1 MCTRIEPADHPMK
14 KKGFETYLYS
24 AIGVIA
30 MLVLLVLV
38 NVIAAQAK
46 QRVDLTAE
54 RAYTLSAG
62 TRAILAKIDT
72 PVQIRFYCTRTG
84 DAMPAALRN
93 YARRVEDLLSE
104 YRQRAKG
111 KIEIQKLDPQPDSD
125 AEDSAR
131 LDGLQPQLLQN
142 NERVYLGLSVNML
155 DQKETIAFLTPAR
168 ERLLEYD
175 ISRAIAR
182 VTNPERPVIG
192 VMSALPVAGQMI
204 PGQMMMQQQNER
216 PWVFYSELQRDFT
229 VRNVDLTAD
238 KIPDDVKLLVII
250 HPKGISETTQFAI
263 DQFLLRGGKLVAFLD
278 PDCVL
283 DAQPTSGPMPAA
295 SSSSMDKLLSAWG
308 LELNTSLVVAD
319 LNHMGRT
326 QQGRAPTVLALAE
339 DAMNQNDVLTAQ
351 GSAVMVMAGAF
362 EGTPVEGL
370 KQTVLLKSSPNSQL
384 IAPMVARGYGEQIIH
399 NFQPSGTEYP
409 LAVRLT
415 GKLKTAF
422 PDGAP
427 AASPSPSAS
436 PAEAKKS
443 EQSPS
448 LKEST
453 QETTIVLFGDVD
465 MIQDQV
471 AVTQMNNL
479 FGGRVFTPNNG
490 NLALAEGAVE
500 QLSGDSDLIAMRSR
514 AVTMRPFTVIREMQ
528 AKAEANYQNTI
539 RQLESSL
546 SDTQRKLNELQQN
559 KQGGQ
564 QFILSPEQQ
573 QEIANFRK
581 KEASIKG
588 QLKDERRKL
597 RAEIDSLE
605 TRMKWL
611 NIAAM
616 PAVVAF
622 AGVFLAIGR
631 RRARAAR

>member
-1 MCTRIEPADHPMK
+1 MK
-14 KKGFETYLYS
+14 KKGFATYLYS
-24 AIGVIA
+24 AIGVAA
-30 MLVLLVLV
+30 MLVLLVV
-38 NVIAAQAK
+38 INVIAAQTK

-72 PVQIRFYCTRTG
+72 PVQIRFYCTRG
-84 DAMPAALRN
+84 GNAMPASLRN
-93 YARRVEDLLSE
+93 YAQRVEDLLSE

-111 KIEIQKLDPQPDSD
+111 KIDIQKLDPQPDSD

-142 NERVYLGLSVNML
+142 NEKVYLGLSVNML
-155 DQKETIAFLTPAR
+155 DQKETIPFLTPAR

-175 ISRAIAR
+175 VSRAIAR

-204 PGQMMMQQQNER
+204 PGRMMLQQQNER
-216 PWVFYSELQRDFT
+216 PWILYSELQRDFT
-229 VRNVDLTAD
+229 VRNIDLTAD
-238 KIPDDVKLLVII
+238 KIPDDVKLLLII
-250 HPKGISETTQFAI
+250 HPKGISEATQFAI
-263 DQFLLRGGKLVAFLD
+263 DQFVLCGGKLVAFLD

-283 DAQPTSGPMPAA
+283 DAQPTVGPVPAA
-295 SSSSMDKLLSAWG
+295 SSSSLDKLLNAWG
-308 LELNTSLVVAD
+308 LEFNTSLVVAD

-339 DAMNQNDVLTAQ
+339 DALNQNDVLTAQ
-351 GSAVMVMAGAF
+351 TNAVMVMAGAF
-362 EGTPVEGL
+362 TGTPADGL
-370 KQTVLLKSSPNSQL
+370 KQTVLIKSSPNSQL
-384 IAPMVARGYGEQIIH
+384 IARIVARGSGEEIIH
-399 NFQPSGTEYP
+399 KFQPSGTEYA

-415 GKLKTAF
+415 GKAKTAF
-422 PDGAP
+422 PNGAP
-427 AASPSPSAS
+427 TPSPSPSAS
-436 PAEAKKS
+436 PTATKS
-443 EQSPS
+443 EQPPA

-453 QETTIVLFGDVD
+453 NETSIVLFGDTD
-465 MIQDQV
+465 MIQNQV

-479 FGGRVFTPNNG
+479 FGGHVFTPKNG
-490 NLALAEGAVE
+490 NLALAEGAIE

-514 AVTMRPFTVIREMQ
+514 AITMRPFTVIREMQ
-528 AKAEANYQNTI
+528 ARAESHYQDTI

-546 SDTQRKLNELQQN
+546 AETQRKLNELQQT
-559 KQGGQ
+559 KQNGQ

-573 QEIANFRK
+573 QEISNFRK
-581 KEASIKG
+581 KEASIKA

-597 RAEIDSLE
+597 RADIDSLE
-605 TRMKWL
+605 NRLKWL

-622 AGVFLAIGR
+622 SGVFLAIGR
-631 RRARAAR
+631 RQSRAAR

>member
-1 MCTRIEPADHPMK
+1 MK

-24 AIGVIA
+24 AIGVAA
-30 MLVLLVLV
+30 MLVLLVV
-38 NVIAAQAK
+38 INVIAAQTK

-72 PVQIRFYCTRTG
+72 PVQIRFYCTRG
-84 DAMPAALRN
+84 GNAMPASLRN
-93 YARRVEDLLSE
+93 YAQRVEDLLSE

-111 KIEIQKLDPQPDSD
+111 KIDIQKLDPQPDSD

-142 NERVYLGLSVNML
+142 NEKVYLGLSVSML
-155 DQKETIAFLTPAR
+155 DQKETIPFLTPAR

-175 ISRAIAR
+175 VSRAIAR

-204 PGQMMMQQQNER
+204 PGRMMLQQQNER
-216 PWVFYSELQRDFT
+216 PWILYSELQRDFT
-229 VRNVDLTAD
+229 VRNIDLTAD
-238 KIPDDVKLLVII
+238 KIPDDVKLLLII
-250 HPKGISETTQFAI
+250 HPKGISEATQFAI
-263 DQFLLRGGKLVAFLD
+263 DQFVLCGGKLVAFLD

-283 DAQPTSGPMPAA
+283 DAQPTVGPVPAA
-295 SSSSMDKLLSAWG
+295 SSSSLDKLLNAWG
-308 LELNTSLVVAD
+308 LEFNTSLVVAD

-339 DAMNQNDVLTAQ
+339 DALNQNDVLTAQ
-351 GSAVMVMAGAF
+351 TNAVMVMAGAF
-362 EGTPVEGL
+362 TGTPADGL
-370 KQTVLLKSSPNSQL
+370 KQTVLIKSSPNSQL
-384 IAPMVARGYGEQIIH
+384 IAPIVARGSGEEIIH
-399 NFQPSGTEYP
+399 KFQPSGTEYA

-415 GKLKTAF
+415 GKAKTAF
-422 PDGAP
+422 PNGAP
-427 AASPSPSAS
+427 TPSPSPSAS
-436 PAEAKKS
+436 PTATKS
-443 EQSPS
+443 EQPPA

-453 QETTIVLFGDVD
+453 NETSIVLFGDTD
-465 MIQDQV
+465 MIQNQV

-479 FGGRVFTPNNG
+479 FGGHVFTPKNG
-490 NLALAEGAVE
+490 NLALAEGAIE

-514 AVTMRPFTVIREMQ
+514 AITMRPFTVIREMQ
-528 AKAEANYQNTI
+528 ARAESHYQDTI

-546 SDTQRKLNELQQN
+546 AETQRKLNELQQT
-559 KQGGQ
+559 KQNGQ

-573 QEIANFRK
+573 QEISNFRK
-581 KEASIKG
+581 KEASIKA

-597 RAEIDSLE
+597 RADIDSLE
-605 TRMKWL
+605 NRLKWL

-622 AGVFLAIGR
+622 SGVFLAIGR
-631 RRARAAR
+631 RQSRAAR

>member
-1 MCTRIEPADHPMK
+1 MK
-14 KKGFETYLYS
+14 KKGFATYLYS
-24 AIGVIA
+24 AIGVAA
-30 MLVLLVLV
+30 MLVLLVV
-38 NVIAAQAK
+38 INVIAAQTK

-72 PVQIRFYCTRTG
+72 PVQIRFYCTRG
-84 DAMPAALRN
+84 GNAMPASLRN
-93 YARRVEDLLSE
+93 YAQRVEDLLSE

-111 KIEIQKLDPQPDSD
+111 KIDIQKLDPQPDSD

-142 NERVYLGLSVNML
+142 NEKVYLGLSVNML
-155 DQKETIAFLTPAR
+155 DQKETIPFLTPAR

-175 ISRAIAR
+175 VSRAIAR

-204 PGQMMMQQQNER
+204 PGRMMLQQQNER
-216 PWVFYSELQRDFT
+216 PWILYSELQRDFT
-229 VRNVDLTAD
+229 VRNIDLTAD
-238 KIPDDVKLLVII
+238 KIPDDVKLLLII
-250 HPKGISETTQFAI
+250 HPKGISEATQFAI
-263 DQFLLRGGKLVAFLD
+263 DQFVLCGGKLVAFLD

-283 DAQPTSGPMPAA
+283 DAQPTVGPVPAA
-295 SSSSMDKLLSAWG
+295 SSSSLDKLLNAWG
-308 LELNTSLVVAD
+308 LEFNTSLVVAD

-339 DAMNQNDVLTAQ
+339 DALNQNDVLTAQ
-351 GSAVMVMAGAF
+351 TNAVMVMAGAF
-362 EGTPVEGL
+362 TGTPADGL
-370 KQTVLLKSSPNSQL
+370 KQTVLIKSSPNSQL
-384 IAPMVARGYGEQIIH
+384 IAPIVARGSGEEIIH
-399 NFQPSGTEYP
+399 KFQPSGTEYA

-415 GKLKTAF
+415 GKAKTAF
-422 PDGAP
+422 PNGAP
-427 AASPSPSAS
+427 TPSPSPSAS
-436 PAEAKKS
+436 PTATKS
-443 EQSPS
+443 EQPPA

-453 QETTIVLFGDVD
+453 NETSIVLFGDTD
-465 MIQDQV
+465 MIQNQV

-479 FGGRVFTPNNG
+479 FGGHVFTPKNG
-490 NLALAEGAVE
+490 NLALAEGAIE

-514 AVTMRPFTVIREMQ
+514 AITMRPFTVIREMQ
-528 AKAEANYQNTI
+528 ARAESHYQDTI

-546 SDTQRKLNELQQN
+546 AETQRKLNELQQT
-559 KQGGQ
+559 KQNGQ

-573 QEIANFRK
+573 QEISNFRK
-581 KEASIKG
+581 KEASIKA

-597 RAEIDSLE
+597 RADIDSLE
-605 TRMKWL
+605 NRLKWL

-622 AGVFLAIGR
+622 SGVFLAIGR
-631 RRARAAR
+631 RQSRAAR

>member
-1 MCTRIEPADHPMK
+1 MK

-24 AIGVIA
+24 AIGVAA
-30 MLVLLVLV
+30 MLVLLVV
-38 NVIAAQAK
+38 INVIAAQTK

-72 PVQIRFYCTRTG
+72 PVQIRFYCTRG
-84 DAMPAALRN
+84 GNAMPASLRN
-93 YARRVEDLLSE
+93 YAQRVEDLLSE

-111 KIEIQKLDPQPDSD
+111 KIDIQKLDPQPDSD

-142 NERVYLGLSVNML
+142 NEKVYLGLSVNML
-155 DQKETIAFLTPAR
+155 DQKETIPFLPPAR

-175 ISRAIAR
+175 VSRAIAR

-204 PGQMMMQQQNER
+204 PGRMMLQQQNER
-216 PWVFYSELQRDFT
+216 PWILYSELQRDFT
-229 VRNVDLTAD
+229 VRNIDLTAD
-238 KIPDDVKLLVII
+238 KIPDDVKLLLII
-250 HPKGISETTQFAI
+250 HPKGISEATQFAI
-263 DQFLLRGGKLVAFLD
+263 DQFVLCGGKLVAFLD

-283 DAQPTSGPMPAA
+283 DAQPTVGPVPAA
-295 SSSSMDKLLSAWG
+295 SSSSLDKLLNAWG
-308 LELNTSLVVAD
+308 LEFNTSLVVAD

-339 DAMNQNDVLTAQ
+339 DALNQNDVLTAQ
-351 GSAVMVMAGAF
+351 TNAVMVMAGAF
-362 EGTPVEGL
+362 TGTPADGL
-370 KQTVLLKSSPNSQL
+370 KQTVLIKSSPNSQL
-384 IAPMVARGYGEQIIH
+384 IAPIVARGSGEEIIH
-399 NFQPSGTEYP
+399 KFQPSGTEYA

-415 GKLKTAF
+415 GKAKTAF
-422 PDGAP
+422 PNGAP
-427 AASPSPSAS
+427 TPSPSPSAS
-436 PAEAKKS
+436 PTATKS
-443 EQSPS
+443 EQPPA

-453 QETTIVLFGDVD
+453 NETSIVLFGDTD
-465 MIQDQV
+465 MIQNQV

-479 FGGRVFTPNNG
+479 FGGHVFTPKNG
-490 NLALAEGAVE
+490 NLALAEGAIE

-514 AVTMRPFTVIREMQ
+514 AITMRPFTVIREMQ
-528 AKAEANYQNTI
+528 ARAESHYQDTI

-546 SDTQRKLNELQQN
+546 AETQRKLNELQQT
-559 KQGGQ
+559 KQNGQ

-573 QEIANFRK
+573 QEISNFRK
-581 KEASIKG
+581 KEASIKA

-597 RAEIDSLE
+597 RADIDSLE
-605 TRMKWL
+605 NRLKWL

-622 AGVFLAIGR
+622 SGVFLAIGR
-631 RRARAAR
+631 RQSRAAR

>member
-1 MCTRIEPADHPMK
+1 MK

-24 AIGVIA
+24 AIGVAA
-30 MLVLLVLV
+30 MLVLLVV
-38 NVIAAQAK
+38 INVIAAQTK

-72 PVQIRFYCTRTG
+72 PVQIRFYCTRG
-84 DAMPAALRN
+84 GNAMPASLRN
-93 YARRVEDLLSE
+93 YAQRVEDLLSE

-111 KIEIQKLDPQPDSD
+111 KIDIQKLDPQPDSD

-155 DQKETIAFLTPAR
+155 DQKETIPFLTPAR

-175 ISRAIAR
+175 VSRAIAR

-204 PGQMMMQQQNER
+204 PGRMMLQQQNER
-216 PWVFYSELQRDFT
+216 PWILYSELQRDFT
-229 VRNVDLTAD
+229 VRNIDLTAD
-238 KIPDDVKLLVII
+238 KIPDDVKLLLII
-250 HPKGISETTQFAI
+250 HPKGISEATQFAI
-263 DQFLLRGGKLVAFLD
+263 DQFVLCGGKLVAFLD

-283 DAQPTSGPMPAA
+283 DAQPTVGPVPAA
-295 SSSSMDKLLSAWG
+295 SSSSLDKLLNAWG
-308 LELNTSLVVAD
+308 LEFNTSLVVAD

-339 DAMNQNDVLTAQ
+339 DALNQNDVLTAQ
-351 GSAVMVMAGAF
+351 TNAVMVMAGAF
-362 EGTPVEGL
+362 TGTPADGL
-370 KQTVLLKSSPNSQL
+370 KQTVLIKSSPNSQL
-384 IAPMVARGYGEQIIH
+384 IAPIVARGSGEEIIH
-399 NFQPSGTEYP
+399 KFQPSGTEYA

-415 GKLKTAF
+415 GKAKTAF
-422 PDGAP
+422 PNGAP
-427 AASPSPSAS
+427 TPSPSPSAS
-436 PAEAKKS
+436 PTATKS
-443 EQSPS
+443 EQPPA

-453 QETTIVLFGDVD
+453 NETSIVLFGDTD
-465 MIQDQV
+465 MIQNQV

-479 FGGRVFTPNNG
+479 FGGHVFTPKNG
-490 NLALAEGAVE
+490 NLALAEGAIE

-514 AVTMRPFTVIREMQ
+514 AITMRPFTVIREMQ
-528 AKAEANYQNTI
+528 ARAESHYQDTI

-546 SDTQRKLNELQQN
+546 AETQRKLNELQQT
-559 KQGGQ
+559 KQNGQ

-573 QEIANFRK
+573 QEISNFRK
-581 KEASIKG
+581 KEASIKA

-597 RAEIDSLE
+597 RADIDSLE
-605 TRMKWL
+605 NRLKWL

-622 AGVFLAIGR
+622 SGVFLAIGR
-631 RRARAAR
+631 RQSRAAR

>member
-1 MCTRIEPADHPMK
+1 MK

-24 AIGVIA
+24 AIGVAA
-30 MLVLLVLV
+30 MLVLLVV
-38 NVIAAQAK
+38 INVIAAQTK

-72 PVQIRFYCTRTG
+72 PVQIRFYCTRG
-84 DAMPAALRN
+84 GNAMPASLRN
-93 YARRVEDLLSE
+93 YAQRVEDLLSE

-111 KIEIQKLDPQPDSD
+111 KIDIQKLDPQPDSD

-142 NERVYLGLSVNML
+142 NEKVYLGLSVNML
-155 DQKETIAFLTPAR
+155 DQKETIPFLTPAR

-175 ISRAIAR
+175 VSRAIAR

-204 PGQMMMQQQNER
+204 PGRMMLQQQNER
-216 PWVFYSELQRDFT
+216 PWILYSELQRDFT
-229 VRNVDLTAD
+229 VRNIDLTAD
-238 KIPDDVKLLVII
+238 KIPDDVKLLLII
-250 HPKGISETTQFAI
+250 HPKGISEATQFAI
-263 DQFLLRGGKLVAFLD
+263 DQFVLCGGKLVAFLD

-283 DAQPTSGPMPAA
+283 DAQPTVGPVPAA
-295 SSSSMDKLLSAWG
+295 SSSSLDKLLNAWG
-308 LELNTSLVVAD
+308 LEFNTSLVVAD

-339 DAMNQNDVLTAQ
+339 DALNQNDVLTAQ
-351 GSAVMVMAGAF
+351 TNAVMVMAGAF
-362 EGTPVEGL
+362 TGTPADGL
-370 KQTVLLKSSPNSQL
+370 KQTVLIKSSPNSQL
-384 IAPMVARGYGEQIIH
+384 IAPIVARGSGEEIIH
-399 NFQPSGTEYP
+399 KFQPSGTEYA

-415 GKLKTAF
+415 GKAKTAF
-422 PDGAP
+422 PNGAP
-427 AASPSPSAS
+427 TPSPSPSAS
-436 PAEAKKS
+436 PTATKS
-443 EQSPS
+443 EQPPA

-453 QETTIVLFGDVD
+453 NETSIVLFGDTD
-465 MIQDQV
+465 MIQNQV

-479 FGGRVFTPNNG
+479 FGGHVFTPKNG
-490 NLALAEGAVE
+490 NLALAEGAIE

-514 AVTMRPFTVIREMQ
+514 AITMRPFTVIREMQ
-528 AKAEANYQNTI
+528 ARAESHYQDTI

-546 SDTQRKLNELQQN
+546 AETQRKLNELQQT
-559 KQGGQ
+559 KQNGQ

-573 QEIANFRK
+573 QEISNFRK
-581 KEASIKG
+581 KETSIKA

-597 RAEIDSLE
+597 RADIDSLE
-605 TRMKWL
+605 NRLKWL

-622 AGVFLAIGR
+622 SGVFLAIGR
-631 RRARAAR
+631 RQSRAAR

>member
-1 MCTRIEPADHPMK
+1 MK

-24 AIGVIA
+24 AIGVAA
-30 MLVLLVLV
+30 MLVLLVV
-38 NVIAAQAK
+38 INVIAAQTK

-72 PVQIRFYCTRTG
+72 PVQIRFYCTRG
-84 DAMPAALRN
+84 GNAMPASLRN
-93 YARRVEDLLSE
+93 YAQRVEDLLSE

-111 KIEIQKLDPQPDSD
+111 KIDIQKLDPQPDSD

-142 NERVYLGLSVNML
+142 NEKVYLGLSVNML
-155 DQKETIAFLTPAR
+155 DQKETIPFLTPAR

-175 ISRAIAR
+175 VSRAIAR

-204 PGQMMMQQQNER
+204 PGRMMLQQQNER
-216 PWVFYSELQRDFT
+216 PWILYSELQRDFT
-229 VRNVDLTAD
+229 VRNIDLTAD
-238 KIPDDVKLLVII
+238 KIPDDVKLLLII
-250 HPKGISETTQFAI
+250 HPKGISEATQFAI
-263 DQFLLRGGKLVAFLD
+263 DQFVLCGGKLVAFLD

-283 DAQPTSGPMPAA
+283 DAQPTVGPVPAA
-295 SSSSMDKLLSAWG
+295 SSSSLDKLLNAWG
-308 LELNTSLVVAD
+308 LEFNTSLVVAD

-339 DAMNQNDVLTAQ
+339 DALNQNDVLTAQ
-351 GSAVMVMAGAF
+351 TNAVMVMAGAF
-362 EGTPVEGL
+362 TGTPADGL
-370 KQTVLLKSSPNSQL
+370 KQTVLIKSSPNSQL
-384 IAPMVARGYGEQIIH
+384 IAPIVARGSGEEIIH
-399 NFQPSGTEYP
+399 KFQPSGTEYA

-415 GKLKTAF
+415 GKAKTAF
-422 PDGAP
+422 PNGAP
-427 AASPSPSAS
+427 TPSPSPSAS
-436 PAEAKKS
+436 PTATKS
-443 EQSPS
+443 EQPPA

-453 QETTIVLFGDVD
+453 NETSIVLFGDTD
-465 MIQDQV
+465 MIQNQV

-479 FGGRVFTPNNG
+479 FGGHVFTPKNG
-490 NLALAEGAVE
+490 NLALAEGAIE

-514 AVTMRPFTVIREMQ
+514 AITMRPFTVIREMQ
-528 AKAEANYQNTI
+528 ARAESHYQDTI

-546 SDTQRKLNELQQN
+546 AETQRKLNELQQT
-559 KQGGQ
+559 KQNGQ

-573 QEIANFRK
+573 QEISNFRK
-581 KEASIKG
+581 KEASIKA

-597 RAEIDSLE
+597 RADIDSLE
-605 TRMKWL
+605 NRLKWL

-622 AGVFLAIGR
+622 SGVFLAIGR
-631 RRARAAR
+631 RQSRAAR

>member
-1 MCTRIEPADHPMK
+1 MK
-14 KKGFETYLYS
+14 KKGFATYLYS
-24 AIGVIA
+24 AIGVAA
-30 MLVLLVLV
+30 MLVLLVV
-38 NVIAAQAK
+38 INVIAAQTT

-72 PVQIRFYCTRTG
+72 PVQIRFYCTRG
-84 DAMPAALRN
+84 GNAMPASLRN
-93 YARRVEDLLSE
+93 YAQRVEDLLSE

-111 KIEIQKLDPQPDSD
+111 KIDIQKLDPQPDSD

-142 NERVYLGLSVNML
+142 NEKVYLGLSVNML
-155 DQKETIAFLTPAR
+155 DQKETIPFLTPAR

-175 ISRAIAR
+175 VSRAIAR

-204 PGQMMMQQQNER
+204 PGRMMLQQQNER
-216 PWVFYSELQRDFT
+216 PWILYSELQRDFT
-229 VRNVDLTAD
+229 VRNIDLTAD
-238 KIPDDVKLLVII
+238 KIPDDVKLLLII
-250 HPKGISETTQFAI
+250 HPKGISEATQFAI
-263 DQFLLRGGKLVAFLD
+263 DQFVLCGGKLVAFLD

-283 DAQPTSGPMPAA
+283 DAQPTVGPVPAA
-295 SSSSMDKLLSAWG
+295 SSSSLDKLLNAWG
-308 LELNTSLVVAD
+308 LEFNTSLVVAD

-339 DAMNQNDVLTAQ
+339 DALNQNDVLTAQ
-351 GSAVMVMAGAF
+351 TNAVMVMAGAF
-362 EGTPVEGL
+362 TGTPADGL
-370 KQTVLLKSSPNSQL
+370 KQTVLIKSSPNSQL
-384 IAPMVARGYGEQIIH
+384 IAPIVARGSGEEIIH
-399 NFQPSGTEYP
+399 KFQPSGTEYA

-415 GKLKTAF
+415 GKAKTAF
-422 PDGAP
+422 PNGAP
-427 AASPSPSAS
+427 TPSPSPSAS
-436 PAEAKKS
+436 PTATKS
-443 EQSPS
+443 EQPPA

-453 QETTIVLFGDVD
+453 NETSIVLFGDTD
-465 MIQDQV
+465 MIQNQV

-479 FGGRVFTPNNG
+479 FGGHVFTPKNG
-490 NLALAEGAVE
+490 NLALAEGAIE

-514 AVTMRPFTVIREMQ
+514 AITMRPFTVIREMQ
-528 AKAEANYQNTI
+528 ARAESHYQDTI

-546 SDTQRKLNELQQN
+546 AETQRKLNELQQT
-559 KQGGQ
+559 KQNGQ

-573 QEIANFRK
+573 QEISNFRK
-581 KEASIKG
+581 KETSIKA

-597 RAEIDSLE
+597 RADIDSLE
-605 TRMKWL
+605 NRLKWL

-622 AGVFLAIGR
+622 SGVFLAIGR
-631 RRARAAR
+631 RQSRAAR

>member
-1 MCTRIEPADHPMK
+1 MK
-14 KKGFETYLYS
+14 KKGFATYLYS
-24 AIGVIA
+24 AIGVAA
-30 MLVLLVLV
+30 MLVLLVV
-38 NVIAAQAK
+38 INVIAAQTK

-72 PVQIRFYCTRTG
+72 PVQIRFYCTRG
-84 DAMPAALRN
+84 GNAMPASLRN
-93 YARRVEDLLSE
+93 YAQRVEDLLSE

-111 KIEIQKLDPQPDSD
+111 KIDIQKLDPQPDSD

-142 NERVYLGLSVNML
+142 NEKVYLGLSVNML
-155 DQKETIAFLTPAR
+155 DQKETIPFLTPAR

-175 ISRAIAR
+175 VSRAIAR

-204 PGQMMMQQQNER
+204 PGRMMLQQQNER
-216 PWVFYSELQRDFT
+216 PWILYSELQRDFT
-229 VRNVDLTAD
+229 VRNIDLTAD
-238 KIPDDVKLLVII
+238 KIPDDVKLLLII
-250 HPKGISETTQFAI
+250 HPKGISEATQFAI
-263 DQFLLRGGKLVAFLD
+263 DQFVLCGGKLVAFLD

-283 DAQPTSGPMPAA
+283 DAQPTVGPVPAA
-295 SSSSMDKLLSAWG
+295 SSSSLDKLLNAWG
-308 LELNTSLVVAD
+308 LEFNTSLVVAD

-339 DAMNQNDVLTAQ
+339 DALNQNDVLTAQ
-351 GSAVMVMAGAF
+351 TNAVMVMAGAF
-362 EGTPVEGL
+362 TGTPADGL
-370 KQTVLLKSSPNSQL
+370 KQTVLIKSSPNSQL
-384 IAPMVARGYGEQIIH
+384 IAPIVARGSGEEIIH
-399 NFQPSGTEYP
+399 KFQPSGTEYA

-415 GKLKTAF
+415 GKAKTAF
-422 PDGAP
+422 PNGAP
-427 AASPSPSAS
+427 TPSPSPSAS
-436 PAEAKKS
+436 PTATKS
-443 EQSPS
+443 EQPPA

-453 QETTIVLFGDVD
+453 NETSIVLFGDTD
-465 MIQDQV
+465 MIQNQV

-479 FGGRVFTPNNG
+479 FGGHVFTPKNG
-490 NLALAEGAVE
+490 NLALAEGAIE

-514 AVTMRPFTVIREMQ
+514 AITMRPFTVIREMQ
-528 AKAEANYQNTI
+528 ARAESHYQDTI

-546 SDTQRKLNELQQN
+546 AETQRKLNELQQT
-559 KQGGQ
+559 KQNGQ

-573 QEIANFRK
+573 QEISNFRK
-581 KEASIKG
+581 KETSIKA

-597 RAEIDSLE
+597 RADIDSLE
-605 TRMKWL
+605 NRLKWL

-622 AGVFLAIGR
+622 SGVFLAIGR
-631 RRARAAR
+631 RQSRAAR